1 MYDGSGTI
9 IIYTEVLR
17 RSQQMN
23 KEPMELVSMLL
34 QSSCG

>member
-1 MYDGSGTI
+1 MVLI
-9 IIYTEVLR
+9 TEVLR